1 MTAFEDLLT
10 WRESSTSG
18 EAIGAAV
25 EAAGRAMAAGSGA
38 ARDVLA
44 GAERIVVTG
53 AGSSYYL
60 AQAVAATGRAVL
72 RRTVMAAP
80 LSELI
85 LRPESVLVG
94 APGVGAGGAGG
105 AGQAAGH
112 VAGHAAGNAAGREP
126 VVIISRSGATSEAVT
141 VAEAMRAAGHP
152 TVAVTC
158 RGDSR
163 LAALAD
169 VTLVAPSGDEAAI
182 VMTRSFASMLALLLG
197 VVAIVGGD
205 DRLASDL
212 AHVPDRWDEAVAA
225 ARIGRRL
232 GTTDWSRVVVLG
244 GGPAFPIA
252 AEWGLKLTETSQV
265 PTSAFEPLEF
275 RHGPISV
282 CEPGM
287 LVVGLIGGAGAAE
300 AAAVDDEAARLGA
313 ATWLIARDENEAR
326 GASGEVS
333 LIGGGLHPSAR
344 LPLLVHPAHALALSL
359 ALTRGRDPDA
369 PRHLGQVV
377 ILGPE

>member
-18 EAIGAAV
+18 EAIAAALD
-25 EAAGRAMAAGSGA
+25 AAGRAPAA

-44 GAERIVVTG
+44 AADSIVVTG

-60 AQAVAATGRAVL
+60 AQVVAAAARAVM
-72 RRTVMAAP
+72 RRPVLAAP

-85 LRPESVLVG
+85 LRPEGVL
-94 APGVGAGGAGG
+94 AMASRGGR
-105 AGQAAGH
+105 AAGY
-112 VAGHAAGNAAGREP
+112 EP
-126 VVIISRSGATSEAVT
+126 VVIISRSGSTSEAVS
-141 VAEAMRAAGHP
+141 VAERMRAAGHP

-158 RGDSR
+158 RAGSP
-163 LAALAD
+163 LAVLAD
-169 VTLVAPSGDEAAI
+169 VTLVSPAGDEEAI
-182 VMTRSFASMLALLLG
+182 VMTRSFASMLALLLW
-197 VVAIVGGD
+197 VVAIVGGN
-205 DRLASDL
+205 DRLVADL
-212 AHVPDRWDEAVAA
+212 ARLPDRWDEAAA
-225 ARIGRRL
+225 AAGVGRRL
-232 GTTDWSRVVVLG
+232 GATDWSRIVILG
-244 GGPAFPIA
+244 GGPALGIA

-265 PTSAFEPLEF
+265 PTSAYEPLEF

-300 AAAVDDEAARLGA
+300 EAAVVEEAARLGA
-313 ATWLIARDENEAR
+313 ATWLIARDEDEAR
-326 GASGEVS
+326 GATGEVS
-333 LIGGGLHPSAR
+333 LIGGGLDPSAR
-344 LPLLVHPAHALALSL
+344 LPLLLHPAHALALGL
-359 ALTRGRDPDA
+359 ALTRGCDPDA